1 MTDTISNLPSKVSKD
16 SALGTRLYFD
26 KYGEAPLEFTS
37 TDVDTTVGFLRG
49 RGFEDDAAI
58 VTAVILLKQAKLDE
72 MPVRELLDTL
82 KGLQN
87 LELSTLVGEVL
98 NNNRSAT
105 STLGFKVQSVVNEFQ
120 LRNIVP

>member
-1 MTDTISNLPSKVSKD
+1 MDTLSNLPSPAPRD

-26 KYGEAPLEFTS
+26 KYGEAPLEFTA
-37 TDVDTTVGFLRG
+37 TDVDTTVGFLKS
-49 RGFEDDAAI
+49 RGFADDAAI
-58 VTAVILLKQAKLDE
+58 ITSVILLKQAKLDA

-82 KGLQN
+82 KGLEN

-105 STLGFKVQSVVNEFQ
+105 STLGFKVQSVVNPLQ
-120 LRNIVP
+120 VRNIVT

>member
-1 MTDTISNLPSKVSKD
+1 MDTISNLPTNVPKD

-26 KYGEAPLEFTS
+26 KYGEAPLEFS
-37 TDVDTTVGFLRG
+37 SSDVDTTVGFLRS
-49 RGFEDDAAI
+49 RGFADDAAI
-58 VTAVILLKQAKLDE
+58 VTAVILLKQAKLDA
-72 MPVRELLDTL
+72 MSVRELLDTL
-82 KGLQN
+82 KGFQN

-105 STLGFKVQSVVNEFQ
+105 STLGFKIQSVVNPLQ